1 MAIDQKTMLQA
12 IYDAMYDS
20 LTTAP
25 AGVGG
30 GKPILPR
37 TTSYMSLLIPGN
49 PVDPSQFANAWSPQ
63 NPTGSMAAA
72 ENFATLVDPIPHV
85 SPVYSPGA
93 STDEMYGE
101 IVNANVSPS
110 PPDPQGQAAFDKAER
125 ILFVDG
131 TDFDEEGNAVKVRVP
146 SPFFRN
152 YQNKMK
158 LYSDVLTSYLSSYLQ
173 YDLSNPQDQR
183 KWAILGP
190 VLQGPVDLAWD
201 QLQAARPGVIETA
214 LATMGQYQQSSR
226 ASVFA
231 KARQAYEATR
241 RSSLADPGLFWHHV
255 EAFPANWFAE
265 SAAASFTTV
274 TIDSTKVRISEDSRM
289 SSYGG
294 GGGINL
300 GLWRVGG
307 SASHTTTQYDMSTDT
322 SSMLLS
328 FSFARVELRDPW
340 NQAQRLASM
349 NGWSV
354 AGRGPGAYSDGT
366 VTTNEGVFPLVR
378 RAIIVARDLSIKADW
393 GQTDLSI
400 LTKATQAGASVGW
413 GPFSLSGNYSNS
425 SSARKFTSEVH
436 GDTLTLK
443 TPNIIAVQSEILH
456 ASGPS
461 DGPPTLAQPQ
471 GAPAAR
477 RRSRGAHYNPY
488 AEPYASREEQPLELE
503 DAAYFQ
509 DNGAAMETE
518 ATVDDGSAAEE
529 EAAVSEALAA
539 TGSNGHPGEP
549 SQFASDLTD
558 GAPESVFVSAEG

>member
-1 MAIDQKTMLQA
+1 VAIDQKTMLQA

-201 QLQAARPGVIETA
+201 Q
-214 LATMGQYQQSSR
+214 
-226 ASVFA
+226 
-231 KARQAYEATR
+231 
-241 RSSLADPGLFWHHV
+241 
-255 EAFPANWFAE
+255 
-265 SAAASFTTV
+265 
-274 TIDSTKVRISEDSRM
+274 
-289 SSYGG
+289 
-294 GGGINL
+294 
-300 GLWRVGG
+300 
-307 SASHTTTQYDMSTDT
+307 
-322 SSMLLS
+322 
-328 FSFARVELRDPW
+328 
-340 NQAQRLASM
+340 
-349 NGWSV
+349 
-354 AGRGPGAYSDGT
+354 GR
-366 VTTNEGVFPLVR
+366 
-378 RAIIVARDLSIKADW
+378 
-393 GQTDLSI
+393 
-400 LTKATQAGASVGW
+400 
-413 GPFSLSGNYSNS
+413 
-425 SSARKFTSEVH
+425 
-436 GDTLTLK
+436 
-443 TPNIIAVQSEILH
+443 
-456 ASGPS
+456 
-461 DGPPTLAQPQ
+461 
-471 GAPAAR
+471 AAR
-477 RRSRGAHYNPY
+477 RH
-488 AEPYASREEQPLELE
+488 
-503 DAAYFQ
+503 
-509 DNGAAMETE
+509 
-518 ATVDDGSAAEE
+518 
-529 EAAVSEALAA
+529 
-539 TGSNGHPGEP
+539 
-549 SQFASDLTD
+549 
-558 GAPESVFVSAEG
+558 